1 MNSEN
6 AYSAPAAAHTAPVAI
21 KGSGWVQFFGIMQVL
36 SGVLYCLPILTIPI
50 GLPMILSGIALY
62 RGGGLARAYSL
73 RRDPS
78 QADQAIREVLRSY
91 RILGLA
97 FLILTIVVICG
108 TLVAGLL
115 GSAAGILESIQNQ

>member
-1 MNSEN
+1 
-6 AYSAPAAAHTAPVAI
+6 
-21 KGSGWVQFFGIMQVL
+21 
-36 SGVLYCLPILTIPI
+36 
-50 GLPMILSGIALY
+50 MILSGIALY

-73 RRDPS
+73 SRDPS

-108 TLVAGLL
+108 TLVAVLL